1 MQKPGEQT
9 HTERDAPRYCASA
22 VSCLIGGVR
31 RWEDAQRVKTDGE
44 VPVVHIDFLF
54 LSAGGPGAKYDT
66 TIFHT
71 GVARTCT
78 HKLEPTPSVLRVVG
92 CAALNSAAHYLVAF
106 VLAALDL
113 WSRCDG
119 KLVLRAIET
128 FLCLSS
134 LTSQSAQE

>member
-1 MQKPGEQT
+1 M
-9 HTERDAPRYCASA
+9 
-22 VSCLIGGVR
+22 
-31 RWEDAQRVKTDGE
+31 KTDGE

-66 TIFHT
+66 TIFLT
-71 GVARTCT
+71 RLARTCT
-78 HKLEPTPSVLRVVG
+78 QKLEPTPSVLHVVG

-113 WSRCDG
+113 WERGSG
-119 KLVLRAIET
+119 KLLLRAIET

-134 LTSQSAQE
+134 WTSQSAQE